1 MRKGLVMKSGG
12 AKTNQSEKERRRH
25 ERYPVA
31 FDLRVYLLNE
41 DRLLGEVTDISLG
54 GMTLKCE
61 EPVVIGRHYGL
72 RMLTSLESLECEAVS
87 FEARCLRSGR
97 DDVSACEKVAFE
109 FQNLSTHAL
118 QSIDIIVAELST

>member
-1 MRKGLVMKSGG
+1 MRKGLVMQSSG
-12 AKTNQSEKERRRH
+12 AENKRSENERRRH

-31 FDLRVYLLNE
+31 FDLRVYLANE

-54 GMTLKCE
+54 GMKLRCE
-61 EPVVIGRHYGL
+61 EPVAVGRHYSL
-72 RMLTSLESLECEAVS
+72 RMMTSLESLECEAVS

-97 DDVSACEKVAFE
+97 DDFSAGENVAFE
-109 FQNLSTHAL
+109 FRDLSTKAM